1 MVAVRNSRGY
11 PASYVTDFVK
21 SHKKK
26 MLRRAQELR
35 VRNPE
40 SIAWKKWYEQKKKD
54 VEEYQARKAEED
66 ARKAAEEA
74 ARAEMQGLNDTIDS
88 LCASES
94 LRFWKVKLLCFTVNK
109 VIAKILLIVCILYLQ
124 GLDAPAAGKQIW
136 LVLGTRR
143 IGQ

>member
-1 MVAVRNSRGY
+1 
-11 PASYVTDFVK
+11 
-21 SHKKK
+21 
-26 MLRRAQELR
+26 MLRRAQDLR

-74 ARAEMQGLNDTIDS
+74 ARAEMQGLNETIDS

-94 LRFWKVKLLCFTVNK
+94 LRFWKVKLVCFTVN
-109 VIAKILLIVCILYLQ
+109 
-124 GLDAPAAGKQIW
+124 
-136 LVLGTRR
+136 
-143 IGQ
+143 

>member
-1 MVAVRNSRGY
+1 
-11 PASYVTDFVK
+11 
-21 SHKKK
+21 
-26 MLRRAQELR
+26 MLRRAQDLR

-74 ARAEMQGLNDTIDS
+74 ERAEMQGLNDTIDS

-94 LRFWKVKLLCFTVNK
+94 MRFLETQSSLFDC
-109 VIAKILLIVCILYLQ
+109 Q
-124 GLDAPAAGKQIW
+124 
-136 LVLGTRR
+136 
-143 IGQ
+143 